1 MSYLIY
7 CISNSYVFFSI
18 FYVLF
23 YNNKIA
29 LARGEFKGNIKTIR
43 DTILLG
49 DEAEL
54 HLEPYGRHSG
64 WGKYYERLVVS
75 CQCNKQESKALDK
88 A

>member
-64 WGKYYERLVVS
+64 WGKYNKLLVVS
-75 CQCNKQESKALDK
+75 YQRNKQGPEVLDK